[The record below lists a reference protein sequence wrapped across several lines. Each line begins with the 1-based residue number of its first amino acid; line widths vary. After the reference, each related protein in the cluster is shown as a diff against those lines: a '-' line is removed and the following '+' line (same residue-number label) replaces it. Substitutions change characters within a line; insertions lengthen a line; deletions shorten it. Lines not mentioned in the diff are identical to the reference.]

1 MMTDPIVRIDDGVDE
16 GPLERLSRFR
26 DALNTSLSQYPS
38 VAIDL
43 SEVRDPDVRFVQ
55 IIEAARIHA
64 AGTGADIALAGPI
77 DAGFARLL
85 ERAGFMTGA
94 HPFWSQ
100 GATIQ

>member
-1 MMTDPIVRIDDGVDE
+1 MMTDPIVRIGNGVDE
-16 GPLERLSRFR
+16 GTLERLNEFS
-26 DALNTSLSQYPS
+26 DALNSSLSQHAS
-38 VAIDL
+38 VTIDL
-43 SEVRDPDVRFVQ
+43 SKVRDPDIRFVQ